1 MADNEYDIYFD
12 KSEFSEEHLKV
23 LSAVEQAEQ
32 LGGGSRRR
40 RSRSATPST
49 TPTRL
54 RAKVTPTTKA
64 GFVTTNALQRRANL
78 IEAEDSPTPTSG
90 VDEQLASTADVSL
103 PPLHGQISGNADPY
117 SFMHRAAMPY
127 VYPPAP
133 TYMPQQHSIYHQN
146 EHRTPEPIE
155 QSNIGAGALL
165 RVAHESSRSPE
176 PTRGHVVDALLHAPP
191 SGVVYRPGDA
201 ARGSSRTPEP
211 ARGLSDLE
219 MQALLRG
226 PPSRSSNASSPVG
239 VGYGPGDAA
248 RGSSRTPGPARGHL
262 SELEMQALLRGPP
275 SRSSNASSPVNASH
289 EPSRT
294 PEPIGGH
301 DGDGRMQATLR
312 GLPKSHNV
320 NGSDNAS
327 HTQTQDVLGGD
338 VGIQGMLR
346 GPLPRPGITFG
357 PGDGSFMPSRT
368 PGPVRHEGHISDI
381 EMQAL
386 LRGPPLGSHNASRES
401 MHALEQRGSGPSKP
415 SQDSDPPTISP
426 VHLQP
431 PIMNVIPPT
440 PDRACT
446 TDSDQRHVGRRS
458 DSVNEIVREGFQRL
472 DKEFASLAEAAG
484 YTTAQDLINKYFASH
499 RSTTSWNMY
508 QEYFKAHEAT
518 EMERLKDVEDV
529 PQWEGT
535 YLFICRFHFL
545 SQLVQ
550 GTQSPMQCVAYAMK
564 NSSRPIPKRSSKFWK
579 RIVNSSP

>member
-1 MADNEYDIYFD
+1 
-12 KSEFSEEHLKV
+12 V
-23 LSAVEQAEQ
+23 
-32 LGGGSRRR
+32 
-40 RSRSATPST
+40 
-49 TPTRL
+49 
-54 RAKVTPTTKA
+54 
-64 GFVTTNALQRRANL
+64 
-78 IEAEDSPTPTSG
+78 
-90 VDEQLASTADVSL
+90 
-103 PPLHGQISGNADPY
+103 
-117 SFMHRAAMPY
+117 
-127 VYPPAP
+127 
-133 TYMPQQHSIYHQN
+133 
-146 EHRTPEPIE
+146 
-155 QSNIGAGALL
+155 GALL

-191 SGVVYRPGDA
+191 SGVGYRPGDA
-201 ARGSSRTPEP
+201 AHGSSRTPEP
-211 ARGLSDLE
+211 TRGLSELE

-248 RGSSRTPGPARGHL
+248 RGSSRTPEPTRGHLSELEMQALLRRPPSQSSHASGVGYRPGNVARESSRTTEPARGHL
-262 SELEMQALLRGPP
+262 SELEMQALLCGPP

-327 HTQTQDVLGGD
+327 HIQTQDILGGD

-357 PGDGSFMPSRT
+357 PGDSSFMPSRT
-368 PGPVRHEGHISDI
+368 PGLVRHEGHISDI

-386 LRGPPLGSHNASRES
+386 LRGPPLGSHNASCES
-401 MHALEQRGSGPSKP
+401 THALEQRGSGPSKP

-431 PIMNVIPPT
+431 PIMNVIPPM
-440 PDRACT
+440 PDCACT

-508 QEYFKAHEAT
+508 QECFKAHEAT
-518 EMERLKDVEDV
+518 EMECLKDVEDI